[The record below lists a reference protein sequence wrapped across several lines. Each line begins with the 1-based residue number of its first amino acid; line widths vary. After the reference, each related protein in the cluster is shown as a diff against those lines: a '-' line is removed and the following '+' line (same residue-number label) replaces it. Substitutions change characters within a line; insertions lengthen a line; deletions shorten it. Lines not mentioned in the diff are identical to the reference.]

1 MLGADKSERIINGKA
16 DSYGSTDD
24 RSGNLLSVMDNRER
38 SDIPNGG
45 KRKNTASRNDV
56 TEGPKDGYLIC
67 NKWLS
72 LFFCLFFGVL
82 GAHKF
87 YEGRLLLGFMYLF
100 TGGFLCIGWLCDIVI
115 ILFKPNPYYI
125 LLR

>member
-24 RSGNLLSVMDNRER
+24 RSGNLLSDMENRER
-38 SDIPNGG
+38 SDMLNGG
-45 KRKNTASRNDV
+45 KRKNTASCNDV

-72 LFFCLFFGVL
+72 LFFACFSEYSALTNSMREGCCLD
-82 GAHKF
+82 
-87 YEGRLLLGFMYLF
+87 
-100 TGGFLCIGWLCDIVI
+100 LCICSQEVFSALVGCVI
-115 ILFKPNPYYI
+115 
-125 LLR
+125 